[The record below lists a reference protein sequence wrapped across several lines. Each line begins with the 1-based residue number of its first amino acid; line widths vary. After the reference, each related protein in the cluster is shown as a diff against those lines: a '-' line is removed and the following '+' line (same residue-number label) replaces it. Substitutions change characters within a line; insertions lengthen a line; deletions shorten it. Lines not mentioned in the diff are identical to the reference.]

1 MNTRQNDANL
11 CKFTDSK
18 SHLKFSQTFVWLGN
32 NFNFIWIEIL
42 FGFKNLQV
50 LTVFFLQI
58 YISVCSYRP
67 HRDLIF
73 AGSFFLGTLG
83 KINNSKTCYR

>member
-50 LTVFFLQI
+50 LTVFF
-58 YISVCSYRP
+58 YKFIS
-67 HRDLIF
+67 LF
-73 AGSFFLGTLG
+73 AHIDPIEISFSQVLSF
-83 KINNSKTCYR
+83 